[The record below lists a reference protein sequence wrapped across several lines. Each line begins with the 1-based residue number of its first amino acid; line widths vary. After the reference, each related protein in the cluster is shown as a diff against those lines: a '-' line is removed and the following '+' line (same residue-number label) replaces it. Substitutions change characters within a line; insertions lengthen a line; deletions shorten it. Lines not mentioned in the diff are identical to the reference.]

1 MKSAGRNVELKRI
14 IMNIHFVTL
23 FILLSLEMHFV
34 RPSHDEFYCKVD
46 EGNYEICR
54 KCPTLEEKCET
65 PLENEKCQC
74 DNIRFTNGSMIFKLC
89 TIG

>member
-1 MKSAGRNVELKRI
+1 
-14 IMNIHFVTL
+14 
-23 FILLSLEMHFV
+23 MHFV
-34 RPSHDEFYCKVD
+34 HPSNDEFYCKVD

-74 DNIRFTNGSMIFKLC
+74 DNIRFINGSMIWSMGWNPFWDRISIFLHLHRYDQYDYDKIWNLSH
-89 TIG
+89 

>member
-1 MKSAGRNVELKRI
+1 
-14 IMNIHFVTL
+14 MNIIFVTL
-23 FILLSLEMHFV
+23 FILLSFEMHFV
-34 RPSHDEFYCKVD
+34 YPSNDEFYCKVD

-74 DNIRFTNGSMIFKLC
+74 DNIRFTNGSMILHNELKSFLR
-89 TIG
+89 